1 MKVVGRVMLF
11 LNCASCFVL
20 KESNTFSWPAKS
32 TNKKRLV
39 LAKLYASVLRVVG
52 GGWVKD
58 ERNSVEKTLMLAATM
73 SPNITVYGYKQ
84 TSINTQQ
91 ANIY

>member
-11 LNCASCFVL
+11 LNCASCSVL

-52 GGWVKD
+52 ADGWVKD
-58 ERNSVEKTLMLAATM
+58 ERNSVEKTLKIYRHLKLFGLSYKAAG
-73 SPNITVYGYKQ
+73 VLLHFD
-84 TSINTQQ
+84 
-91 ANIY
+91 